1 MQMGEASEHRPG
13 DYGRWESSLWSP
25 WHQGR
30 HFGGSLSPTG
40 AGERGGRG
48 GVGWIEWWMGEKEGG
63 GGKGREERVMVSF
76 PHMRHRLTP
85 TPYPKKGRNKSISRV
100 RGICVIY

>member
-1 MQMGEASEHRPG
+1 MDRVVDG
-13 DYGRWESSLWSP
+13 
-25 WHQGR
+25 
-30 HFGGSLSPTG
+30 
-40 AGERGGRG
+40 
-48 GVGWIEWWMGEKEGG
+48 GEKEGG
-63 GGKGREERVMVSF
+63 DEGGGRGREERVMVSF

>member
-25 WHQGR
+25 WHRGS
-30 HFGGSLSPTG
+30 HFGGLVVVELG
-40 AGERGGRG
+40 
-48 GVGWIEWWMGEKEGG
+48 EGG
-63 GGKGREERVMVSF
+63 GGVEGGVVEDEGGGEGREERVMVSF

-85 TPYPKKGRNKSISRV
+85 THHPKKGRNKSISKV
-100 RGICVIY
+100 RGFGVIY

>member
-25 WHQGR
+25 WHQGS
-30 HFGGSLSPTG
+30 HFGGLLSPTG
-40 AGERGGRG
+40 AGGGGRRRRSRAMDRVVD
-48 GVGWIEWWMGEKEGG
+48 GVGERKEEMKEEE
-63 GGKGREERVMVSF
+63 KGREERVMVSF

-85 TPYPKKGRNKSISRV
+85 TPFTPKRGGISL
-100 RGICVIY
+100 